1 MTASAPRWIAWA
13 PLVVVFMARISRGCT
28 IKHGVMRP
36 LPFLYAVLWFC
47 IFGAAGV
54 SMNRRAIWL
63 ENIGTTGFDN
73 ADCYLHADT
82 SFRPSG
88 TGMCFDVA
96 LSISG
101 EAC

>member
-1 MTASAPRWIAWA
+1 
-13 PLVVVFMARISRGCT
+13 
-28 IKHGVMRP
+28 
-36 LPFLYAVLWFC
+36 
-47 IFGAAGV
+47 
-54 SMNRRAIWL
+54 MNRRAIWL
-63 ENIGTTGFDN
+63 ENIATTGFDN

-82 SFRPSG
+82 SFRPSA

>member
-1 MTASAPRWIAWA
+1 M
-13 PLVVVFMARISRGCT
+13 
-28 IKHGVMRP
+28 
-36 LPFLYAVLWFC
+36 PFLYAVLWFC
-47 IFGAAGV
+47 IFGAAGI

-82 SFRPSG
+82 SFRPSS
-88 TGMCFDVA
+88 TGMCLDVA
-96 LSISG
+96 VSISG

>member
-1 MTASAPRWIAWA
+1 
-13 PLVVVFMARISRGCT
+13 MARISRGCT
-28 IKHGVMRP
+28 IKHGVMCP

-47 IFGAAGV
+47 IFGAAGI

-63 ENIGTTGFDN
+63 ENIGTTGYDN
-73 ADCYLHADT
+73 ADCYLH
-82 SFRPSG
+82 

-96 LSISG
+96 VSISG

>member
-1 MTASAPRWIAWA
+1 
-13 PLVVVFMARISRGCT
+13 
-28 IKHGVMRP
+28 
-36 LPFLYAVLWFC
+36 
-47 IFGAAGV
+47 
-54 SMNRRAIWL
+54 MNRRAIWL

-96 LSISG
+96 VSISG
-101 EAC
+101 EACCASCVVPRRRFLRILV